1 MLYLKVLISFV
12 LLATLYSGCGKVEHV
27 ATQDLNEMSEREMV
41 LLFFEQE
48 RELFHDIIDIHGG
61 VDIYIGLN
69 EDAYY
74 EPGTPFECY
83 LHGENGENENS
94 SKGRKCCAL
103 VGEITEEANNLFNQ
117 YYGVTERAI
126 DEICTNFI
134 LKTPGTDFKFRSYNL
149 NHGIKYHTGE
159 PTALEEKI
167 EENWYYY
174 SYPVMYGE
182 DEITAYFK
190 ENQEKFERVL
200 EYHRSQSYEFA
211 SLNRTLI
218 NRENEIIYEFR
229 EEGIV
234 FETDINNEVIQ
245 AFEDLDATISSI
257 SYYYYKENDADF
269 CEFTFLADGWRHGIA
284 FNDNEPTGFETEIVD
299 NWYYFWYPNE

>member
-1 MLYLKVLISFV
+1 
-12 LLATLYSGCGKVEHV
+12 
-27 ATQDLNEMSEREMV
+27 MSEREMV

-61 VDIYIGLN
+61 VDIYISSH
-69 EDAYY
+69 EDEFYD
-74 EPGTPFECY
+74 PPLPFDCY
-83 LHGENGENENS
+83 LHGEDGEKENS
-94 SKGRKCCAL
+94 LQGKMCRAGVEK
-103 VGEITEEANNLFNQ
+103 ITEEADKLFNQ
-117 YYGVTERAI
+117 YHDIKGTAI
-126 DEICTNFI
+126 VDIGTHYVS
-134 LKTPGTDFKFRSYNL
+134 KTPGTDFKFRSYNL

-190 ENQEKFERVL
+190 ENREKFERVL

-218 NRENEIIYEFR
+218 NQENEIVYEFR

-234 FETDINNEVIQ
+234 FETDINSEVIQ